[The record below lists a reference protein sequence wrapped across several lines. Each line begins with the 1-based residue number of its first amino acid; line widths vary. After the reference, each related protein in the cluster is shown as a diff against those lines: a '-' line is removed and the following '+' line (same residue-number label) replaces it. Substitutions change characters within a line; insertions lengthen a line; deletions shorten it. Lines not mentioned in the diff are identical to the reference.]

1 MTANVHGPEV
11 TVPQLF
17 APALAKAN
25 QWLSDI
31 RAQCDLHDLHQA
43 YTLLRAVFF
52 TIRDWSGVLDNISLT
67 EKLPMLLRG
76 IYYEGWKAVEPR
88 DEVRTIGDF
97 YDTIKYHLGTTPGPL
112 ADNLELNTI
121 NALQVI
127 RVHLPQG
134 DFKKVMN
141 AVPEDMRK
149 LVSLST
155 LPTARQTTH
164 AGA

>member
-43 YTLLRAVFF
+43 YTLLRALFF
-52 TIRDWSGVLDNISLT
+52 TIRDWSGVLDNISLA
-67 EKLPMLLRG
+67 EKLPTLLRG

-88 DEVRTIGDF
+88 DEGTPCVSSREIDLSRS
-97 YDTIKYHLGTTPGPL
+97 IKKMTKS
-112 ADNLELNTI
+112 ELV
-121 NALQVI
+121 L
-127 RVHLPQG
+127 
-134 DFKKVMN
+134 
-141 AVPEDMRK
+141 
-149 LVSLST
+149 
-155 LPTARQTTH
+155 
-164 AGA
+164 

>member
-43 YTLLRAVFF
+43 YTLLRALFF
-52 TIRDWSGVLDNISLT
+52 TIRDWSGVLDNISLA
-67 EKLPMLLRG
+67 EKLPTLLRG

-88 DEVRTIGDF
+88 DE
-97 YDTIKYHLGTTPGPL
+97 GTP
-112 ADNLELNTI
+112 
-121 NALQVI
+121 
-127 RVHLPQG
+127 
-134 DFKKVMN
+134 
-141 AVPEDMRK
+141 
-149 LVSLST
+149 
-155 LPTARQTTH
+155 
-164 AGA
+164 